1 MLCEPD
7 SREPWFISSEHDD
20 RCLSD
25 TLKAFESAVD
35 VTTEET
41 KTGTQE
47 KFWVS
52 MQAERTDKKAEAHS
66 AAAE

>member
-1 MLCEPD
+1 M
-7 SREPWFISSEHDD
+7 
-20 RCLSD
+20 
-25 TLKAFESAVD
+25 
-35 VTTEET
+35 EET
-41 KTGTQE
+41 KTGSQE